1 MTPTEYLETLSS
13 TDAALVG
20 LVLGEDFVFGIRT
33 DDLDEGEKGAVE
45 WVDDLI
51 KNAPGVT
58 KDLILYK
65 TYTGLNTEGLT
76 KIREGGE
83 LVDKAFFS
91 ATGKKPS
98 SDKNEVVLKIN
109 IPKGTPALE
118 LPDGA
123 VILNRGLQ
131 LKMEATESGII
142 PTSLV
147 RS

>member
-13 TDAALVG
+13 ADAALVK
-20 LVLGEDFVFGIRT
+20 LVLEEAFVFGIRT

-51 KNAPGVT
+51 KNAPRTT
-58 KDLILYK
+58 KDLTLYK
-65 TYTGLNTEGLT
+65 IYTGLNAEGLV

-83 LVDKAFFS
+83 LVEKAFLS
-91 ATGKKPS
+91 IT
-98 SDKNEVVLKIN
+98 DKNPPNGKNEIVLKIA

-118 LPDGA
+118 LPHGA
-123 VILNRGLQ
+123 FILNRGLR
-131 LKMEATESGII
+131 LEMEATESGII

-147 RS
+147 KS